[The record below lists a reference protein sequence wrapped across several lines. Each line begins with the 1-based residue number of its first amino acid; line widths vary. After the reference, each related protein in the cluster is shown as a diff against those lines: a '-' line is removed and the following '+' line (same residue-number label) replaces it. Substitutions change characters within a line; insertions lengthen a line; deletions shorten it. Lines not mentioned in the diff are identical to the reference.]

1 MADRKKKRPE
11 VGKIEDT
18 LGGYWS
24 TPGAGRQTTNSK
36 DSSAPPIAR
45 PTPPLPRKRGRESP
59 PPAPGASRGGGG
71 GGGGRP
77 RTSSGAAAAAGKD
90 EGRAA

>member
-36 DSSAPPIAR
+36 DSAAPPIVR
-45 PTPPLPRKRGRESP
+45 PTPPLPKKRGRESP
-59 PPAPGASRGGGG
+59 SPARGASRGGG

-77 RTSSGAAAAAGKD
+77 RTSSGAAAAGKD